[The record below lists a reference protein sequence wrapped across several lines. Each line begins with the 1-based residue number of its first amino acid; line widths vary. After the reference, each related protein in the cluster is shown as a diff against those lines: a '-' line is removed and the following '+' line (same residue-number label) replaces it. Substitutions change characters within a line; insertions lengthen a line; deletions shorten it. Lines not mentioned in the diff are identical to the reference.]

1 VPIRVVL
8 DSDKLLFPDGAVL
21 DLELPP
27 KSTTV
32 RVAGETRTSG
42 TFPLKL
48 EVTST
53 NGVLPISHRRLEVRS
68 TFVSTLG
75 IVLMGS
81 AVLFLAVWWGFDLR
95 RRRRRRIQTAE
106 S

>member
-1 VPIRVVL
+1 
-8 DSDKLLFPDGAVL
+8 
-21 DLELPP
+21 
-27 KSTTV
+27 
-32 RVAGETRTSG
+32 
-42 TFPLKL
+42 
-48 EVTST
+48 
-53 NGVLPISHRRLEVRS
+53 VRS